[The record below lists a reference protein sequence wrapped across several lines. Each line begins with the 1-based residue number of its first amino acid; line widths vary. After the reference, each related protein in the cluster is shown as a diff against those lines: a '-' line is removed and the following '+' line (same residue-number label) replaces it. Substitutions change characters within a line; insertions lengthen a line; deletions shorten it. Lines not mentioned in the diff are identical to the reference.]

1 MNETKYPRY
10 PRYAPSTV
18 VLSSSMKKKRCSFE
32 WSRLAACSF
41 LLVNRD
47 GLQRNSSSECRPVL
61 PRVRARFFSN
71 FFLPR
76 DARHYD
82 TGQTASLLCL
92 VSKYLPS
99 IFSMGDVPTWI
110 PPFSNLF
117 PLYRETV
124 IESTQSVGS
133 SSLPAR
139 SRKTRHFYA
148 ISCEVYLGRILILH
162 CNLVFHVIICSAR
175 TSCVTMIGEIL
186 TNGES
191 CLCGIVIYNYTK
203 YYTEI
208 LSLFFCY
215 IF

>member
-1 MNETKYPRY
+1 MDYKGTALRNVGPFYPECAR
-10 PRYAPSTV
+10 A
-18 VLSSSMKKKRCSFE
+18 L
-32 WSRLAACSF
+32 F
-41 LLVNRD
+41 L
-47 GLQRNSSSECRPVL
+47 E
-61 PRVRARFFSN
+61 
-71 FFLPR
+71 FLPS

-117 PLYRETV
+117 PLYRGTV

-133 SSLPAR
+133 FSLSAR

-162 CNLVFHVIICSAR
+162 CNLVFHVVICSAR
-175 TSCVTMIGEIL
+175 TSCVTTIGEIL

-191 CLCGIVIYNYTK
+191 CFYGIVIYNYTK

>member
-1 MNETKYPRY
+1 MDYKGTALRNVGLFYPER
-10 PRYAPSTV
+10 T
-18 VLSSSMKKKRCSFE
+18 
-32 WSRLAACSF
+32 
-41 LLVNRD
+41 
-47 GLQRNSSSECRPVL
+47 
-61 PRVRARFFSN
+61 RARFFSN

-162 CNLVFHVIICSAR
+162 CNLVFHVVICSAR
-175 TSCVTMIGEIL
+175 TSCVTTIGEIL

-191 CLCGIVIYNYTK
+191 CLCDIVIYNYTK
-203 YYTEI
+203 Y
-208 LSLFFCY
+208 S
-215 IF
+215 